1 MTGDDMLQVAD
12 LSLGYGRVMVL
23 HGVSFAVRKGMLTA
37 IVGPNGAGKSSI
49 LAAIAGGA
57 QIASGT
63 IRFEDRPIAGLPP
76 EAIARLGLTLVP
88 EGRHVF
94 GSLSVEEN
102 LAVGTFMR
110 RDRSAVKADLD
121 RVLGYFPR
129 IRERLRQPAGKLSGG
144 EQQMLVIG
152 RALMTRPR
160 LMLIDE
166 PSLGLAPKI
175 VDEVYAILHR
185 LREEE
190 GLTILLN
197 EQSSRRIM
205 KFADHVIVLRD
216 GLVQL
221 SGTPEALSGGT
232 ALHDA
237 YFGAGAFDRENE
249 GAKA

>member
-1 MTGDDMLQVAD
+1 MLQVAD
-12 LSLGYGRVMVL
+12 LCLGYDRVMVL
-23 HGVSFAVRKGMLTA
+23 HGVSFEARKGTLTA

-63 IRFEDRPIAGLPP
+63 IRFEGRPISGLAP
-76 EAIARLGLTLVP
+76 ETIARLGLTLIP

-102 LAVGTFMR
+102 LLVGTFMR
-110 RDRSAVKADLD
+110 RDRGAVKADLD

-129 IRERLRQPAGKLSGG
+129 IRERLLQPAGKLSGG

-216 GLVQL
+216 GVVQL
-221 SGTPEALSGGT
+221 RGSPETLGAGT

-237 YFGAGAFDRENE
+237 YFGAGVFDQDQDNQ
-249 GAKA
+249 GAGA